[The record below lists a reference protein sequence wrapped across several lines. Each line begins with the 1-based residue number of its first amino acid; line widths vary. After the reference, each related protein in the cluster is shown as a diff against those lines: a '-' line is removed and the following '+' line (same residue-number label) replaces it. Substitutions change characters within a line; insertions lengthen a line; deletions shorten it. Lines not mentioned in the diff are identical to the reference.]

1 MNKLIRLSFVCSI
14 FGILSACGGGGSS
27 SGGTD
32 EPLSVN
38 GNTRANSRA
47 DQCLL
52 ITVTGVK
59 FNTISNSCG
68 FEITVVDLGTGG
80 GVILGPNNT
89 FSADVGGNYAACEAP
104 FRPNP
109 PSGSC
114 IG

>member
-1 MNKLIRLSFVCSI
+1 MNKLIRRSFVCSI

-27 SGGTD
+27 SGGAD

-47 DQCLL
+47 DQCLSAAPFSSTSN
-52 ITVTGVK
+52 IVT
-59 FNTISNSCG
+59 NICN
-68 FEITVVDLGTGG
+68 FEITVVNLITGG
-80 GVILGPNNT
+80 GIILRPNDT
-89 FSADVGGNYAACEAP
+89 FAAAIDGNYVACESP